1 MAAKGSQSTL
11 NNTDTSAATTLAPA
25 SDAQE
30 RDANE
35 AKAALQKT
43 SSSTDESS
51 GAKPDSGSSGVKPD
65 SGSSGAKPAS
75 GPGGV
80 KPDSSS
86 SNQQESST
94 SHSTGGSSDD
104 SAGAQ
109 SSSGSSA
116 AAAPSYVSSV
126 VSEAA
131 KSGKPHGKNITEGG
145 FDSDPSKNASFTSDI
160 GGEEDPGRA
169 AENQFQRQT
178 LESGNDAA
186 PGVPRQKGVS
196 DDGQY
201 DVLETEQSL

>member
-11 NNTDTSAATTLAPA
+11 NNTDISAATTLAPA
-25 SDAQE
+25 ADAQQ

-35 AKAALQKT
+35 AKTALQET
-43 SSSTDESS
+43 SSSTEESS
-51 GAKPDSGSSGVKPD
+51 GAKPD

-75 GPGGV
+75 GSSGV
-80 KPDSSS
+80 KTDSST
-86 SNQQESST
+86 SNQQESSN
-94 SHSTGGSSDD
+94 SHSTGGNSDD
-104 SAGAQ
+104 STGAQ
-109 SSSGSSA
+109 TSSGSSA

-160 GGEEDPGRA
+160 GGEDDPGRA

-196 DDGQY
+196 HDGQF

>member
-11 NNTDTSAATTLAPA
+11 NNTDISAATTLAPA
-25 SDAQE
+25 ADAQQ

-35 AKAALQKT
+35 AKAALHET
-43 SSSTDESS
+43 SSSTEESS
-51 GAKPDSGSSGVKPD
+51 GTKPA

-75 GPGGV
+75 
-80 KPDSSS
+80 SS
-86 SNQQESST
+86 SNQQEPST
-94 SHSTGGSSDD
+94 SHSTGGNSDD
-104 SAGAQ
+104 STSAQ
-109 SSSGSSA
+109 TSSGSSA

-126 VSEAA
+126 VSQAA

-160 GGEEDPGRA
+160 GGKDDPGRA

-196 DDGQY
+196 DDGQF

>member
-25 SDAQE
+25 ADAQE
-30 RDANE
+30 RDAND
-35 AKAALQKT
+35 AKAALQET
-43 SSSTDESS
+43 SSSTEESS
-51 GAKPDSGSSGVKPD
+51 GGKSDSGSAGAKPDSGSSDQQKSSD
-65 SGSSGAKPAS
+65 SHSSGGQS
-75 GPGGV
+75 G
-80 KPDSSS
+80 DS
-86 SNQQESST
+86 T
-94 SHSTGGSSDD
+94 T
-104 SAGAQ
+104 AQ

-116 AAAPSYVSSV
+116 GAAPSYVSSV
-126 VSEAA
+126 VSDAG

-145 FDSDPSKNASFTSDI
+145 FDSDDSKNASFNSEI
-160 GGEEDPGRA
+160 GGENDPGRA

-196 DDGQY
+196 DDGQF